1 MSGPEET
8 CWCLLNSDT
17 TRKIWHFLLSRQDC
31 TEFSFGPAI
40 NTTFLLTLTIFHI
53 CWCQNFY
60 QIFCVYKLFSCR
72 ISLETHLSTYPNS
85 SILKLKYYLCDWNSQ
100 VSLKIINTSIWIKLR
115 FIHSSV
121 PKLKSKKKSLNL
133 SLSIPFLWLMWFNN
147 YIMLV
152 MPSIGIRFLYYYFFL
167 MSYVG
172 MELLFDQGAIA
183 PPWILG
189 KNFYRYI

>member
-31 TEFSFGPAI
+31 AEFSFDPAI
-40 NTTFLLTLTIFHI
+40 NTTFLFTLTIFHI

-115 FIHSSV
+115 FIHSFV
-121 PKLKSKKKSLNL
+121 PKLKSKKKSHSTYPLA
-133 SLSIPFLWLMWFNN
+133 
-147 YIMLV
+147 
-152 MPSIGIRFLYYYFFL
+152 
-167 MSYVG
+167 
-172 MELLFDQGAIA
+172 LLFSGWCDLI
-183 PPWILG
+183 I
-189 KNFYRYI
+189 I